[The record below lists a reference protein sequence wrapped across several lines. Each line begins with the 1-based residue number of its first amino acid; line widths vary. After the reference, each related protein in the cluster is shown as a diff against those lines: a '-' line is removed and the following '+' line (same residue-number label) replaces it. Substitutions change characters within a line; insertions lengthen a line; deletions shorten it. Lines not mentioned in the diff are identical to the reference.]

1 MSGNWFK
8 KLFTV
13 RKRGVLIFRRGM
25 VLAKLRQ
32 YAKAIDAYTTVL
44 ATPDIE
50 ADLQAMALYNRALAL
65 SASGDKPAAAVDL
78 EQLLLLPRVSANIK
92 TAAQRK
98 LVRMKRNATLTDR
111 PGGNQ

>member
-8 KLFTV
+8 ELFTV
-13 RKRGVLIFRRGM
+13 RKRGVLAFRRGM
-25 VLAKLRQ
+25 VLANVRQ

-50 ADLQAMALYNRALAL
+50 AGLQAMALYNRALAL

-78 EQLLLLPRVSANIK
+78 EQLLLLSGVSATIK
-92 TAAQRK
+92 TEARRK
-98 LVRMKRNATLTDR
+98 LVRMKRNPTLTDR
-111 PGGNQ
+111 PGGNR